1 MSTQGWLVDR
11 QAWLRRFDRRRP
23 WVMDTFVAV
32 PIVLFSLPNLIRTPL
47 SATIATL
54 LLLPPLYWR
63 RRHPFPAF
71 LVTAATVLIQGQ
83 LQVEVGGGVVLLVM
97 LYGVASRSSWQAL
110 AWASGISIT
119 ILVTEIYLVEE
130 GLENRTGTLLLV
142 LGTTAAAVAS
152 GVAVHTRRAYLIALE
167 DRAARLEVERDQRAR
182 LAVADERARVAREMH
197 DIVGHHV
204 SVIVG
209 LADGGAAL
217 ARSRDEQTAE
227 PLRLIGET
235 GRQALAELRRTLGVL
250 REQDDDPQLSPQPG
264 IDDLDRLLP
273 SVRAAGLPVT
283 YSTTGDLHTLGRG
296 VQLAV
301 YRIVQEAL
309 TNALKHAG
317 RGATANVTLAA
328 ADGEVRVRVRDTG
341 RGAPAAPNHGLIG
354 MRERAAMYG
363 GVVTAGPA
371 ESGWLIDVVLKE
383 PA

>member
-23 WVMDTFVAV
+23 WVMDTVLAV
-32 PIVLFSLPNLIRTPL
+32 PIVFFSIPNVIKTPL
-47 SATIATL
+47 SATVATL

-63 RRHPFPAF
+63 RRYPFPAF
-71 LVTAATVLIQGQ
+71 LVTAATVGIQGL
-83 LQVEVGGGVVLLVM
+83 LQVEVGAGVILLVM

-110 AWASGISIT
+110 AWASGIAVA
-119 ILVTEIYLVEE
+119 ILVIEIYLVEE
-130 GLENRTGTLLLV
+130 ALENRTGTLLLV

-235 GRQALAELRRTLGVL
+235 GRQALAELRRMLGVL
-250 REQDDDPQLSPQPG
+250 HDDDADPQLSPQPG

-283 YSTTGDLHTLGRG
+283 YSTSGELHTLGRG

-309 TNALKHAG
+309 TNTLKHAG
-317 RGATANVTLAA
+317 PGAGADVTIAA
-328 ADGEVRVRVRDTG
+328 ADGEVRVRVRDNG
-341 RGAPAAPNHGLIG
+341 HGKPAAPSHGLLG
-354 MRERAAMYG
+354 MRERATMYG

-383 PA
+383 PG

>member
-11 QAWLRRFDRRRP
+11 QARLRAFDRRRP
-23 WVMDTFVAV
+23 WVMDTLVAV
-32 PIVLFSLPNLIRTPL
+32 PIVLFSIPNLIRTPV

-63 RRHPFPAF
+63 RRYPFPAF
-71 LVTAATVLIQGQ
+71 LVTAATVLIQGW
-83 LQVEVGGGVVLLVM
+83 LDVEVGAGVILLVM

-110 AWASGISIT
+110 AWAAGISVT
-119 ILVTEIYLVEE
+119 ILVAEIYLVEDA
-130 GLENRTGTLLLV
+130 LENRTGTLLLV
-142 LGTTAAAVAS
+142 LGTTLGAVAS

-209 LADGGAAL
+209 LADGGATL
-217 ARSRDEQTAE
+217 ARARDEQTAE

-235 GRQALAELRRTLGVL
+235 GRQALAELRRMLGVL
-250 REQDDDPQLSPQPG
+250 HGDDADPQLSPQPG

-283 YSTTGDLHTLGRG
+283 YATSGELHTLGRG

-309 TNALKHAG
+309 TNTLKHAG
-317 RGATANVTLAA
+317 PGAGADVTIAA
-328 ADGEVRVRVRDTG
+328 SDGEVRVRVRDNG
-341 RGAPAAPNHGLIG
+341 HGKPAAPSHGLLG
-354 MRERAAMYG
+354 MRERATMYG

-371 ESGWLIDVVLKE
+371 GNGWLIDVVLKE